1 MWGSLGLGLAQILAL
16 LVGTA
21 LLARRLFVKKLPAG

>member
-1 MWGSLGLGLAQILAL
+1 MTVMQRPNASTILLWIMVAL

-21 LLARRLFVKKLPAG
+21 LLAFSVY

>member
-1 MWGSLGLGLAQILAL
+1 MTVMQRPSASTILLWIMVAL

-21 LLARRLFVKKLPAG
+21 LLAFSVY